1 MSLTF
6 EERYIEI
13 TYELDKRKGK
23 WDLAIVPWLDARQM
37 ILLHVYQKYPQFDEN
52 KRINGQP
59 VEFSHWLQSVITRK
73 IYGIW
78 RDHLAKYS
86 RPCLG
91 NPKHGMERCAFNG
104 GGDLCTATKS
114 GKQCGECK
122 LYKDWER
129 SKKRQHDIKQT
140 LPIENHTQEVS
151 NIQSD
156 FTDIEGKKRII
167 DAKMREKLPK
177 SEWKIYRMLM
187 IENRS
192 EVEAARALGFKNKHC
207 KNGRKPKMFSGYLKI
222 LALRHKF
229 VAKAKEIIEQEG
241 LVD

>member
-1 MSLTF
+1 MSPTF
-6 EERYIEI
+6 EERYDSILF
-13 TYELDKRKGK
+13 ELEKRKGM
-23 WDLAIVPWLDARQM
+23 WDLAAVSWEDAQQM
-37 ILLHVYQKYPQFDEN
+37 ILLHVYQQYGKFNPAKKD
-52 KRINGQP
+52 KDGRP

-73 IYGIW
+73 IYSIW
-78 RDHLAKYS
+78 RDHLAKWS

-104 GGDLCTATKS
+104 GADLCTATKS

-129 SKKRQHDIKQT
+129 SKKLQHDIKQT

-156 FTDIEGKKRII
+156 FIDIEGKKAVI
-167 DAKMREKLPK
+167 DREMKKRLPK
-177 SEWKIYRMLM
+177 EEWRIYRMLM
-187 IENRS
+187 IENRP
-192 EVEAARALGFKNKHC
+192 EKEAGRALGFR
-207 KNGRKPKMFSGYLKI
+207 RKKGKRQKLYPGYLKV

-229 VAKAKEIIEQEG
+229 VAVAKQIIEAEG